1 MDPFA
6 FLAGSQKPEAQK
18 PEARDLPTLQ
28 PSRNVSGFPVR
39 DRDVNRGV
47 PVAHRTIA
55 NVFGS
60 AREKIAEVCSPIR
73 GARGRECPSCRASV
87 ARATSDHLAK
97 CQAVGI
103 SLLATDVEVE
113 ACAFR

>member
-55 NVFGS
+55 NVFGP
-60 AREKIAEVCSPIR
+60 AREKSRKFASGFGGPR
-73 GARGRECPSCRASV
+73 GANVLHAGRQSRERP
-87 ARATSDHLAK
+87 ATLSQMSG
-97 CQAVGI
+97 CWNFTI
-103 SLLATDVEVE
+103 SHG
-113 ACAFR
+113 R